1 MSPYECTCKKKR
13 PSWSC
18 QDGRSTKRL
27 SSSSVATGLT
37 PGAHDPRLGP
47 LALRPTLSS
56 GLPLSLFFMCD
67 PIGLYIKVSRVG
79 HPVYPSDGAH
89 PKGGASRLEAVKTI
103 WKGRGSRRWLVD
115 STLKL
120 PDLPGSTPCSLMLPV
135 NQIFDLIFH
144 ILTYQCRL
152 TRNA

>member
-1 MSPYECTCKKKR
+1 MQKKR

-27 SSSSVATGLT
+27 SSSGVATRLT

-56 GLPLSLFFMCD
+56 GLPLSLFFVCD
-67 PIGLYIKVSRVG
+67 PIGLYINVSRFG

-103 WKGRGSRRWLVD
+103 WKGRGSRLWLVD
-115 STLKL
+115 STLDL
-120 PDLPGSTPCSLMLPV
+120 PDLPGSTPLSLMLPIH
-135 NQIFDLIFH
+135 QGFDPISVAFSKAGPH
-144 ILTYQCRL
+144 TL
-152 TRNA
+152 TRPPRTA

>member
-1 MSPYECTCKKKR
+1 MQKKR

-27 SSSSVATGLT
+27 SSSGVATRLT

-56 GLPLSLFFMCD
+56 GLPLSLCFVCD
-67 PIGLYIKVSRVG
+67 PIGLYINVSRFG

-103 WKGRGSRRWLVD
+103 WKGRGSRLWLVD